1 MKSINKRLTPSR
13 RDSYNRMNSGGSNS
27 ATPTSLTSIFNF
39 DSSVVQKQTV
49 KSEPKD
55 DSKLDLTGKPV
66 NKLEASKSD
75 QSIGSEKTPQ
85 TKLERAMSTN
95 NGSGK
100 TPKLEPSTATSKKRK
115 ASSSS
120 ESSSS
125 SNPAQVAQ
133 QQAQQQQQ
141 QPVAKQ
147 RKMSQQ
153 GEKLPSSDLK
163 RHNSMLEDSALIDG
177 AVSKL
182 NKSTD
187 GKKVSSDKN
196 SSSAAIKLKSSLSS
210 IDLASSSPAI
220 APKLSSSENTIKK
233 TVHFLWD
240 YFRKLK

>member
-13 RDSYNRMNSGGSNS
+13 RDSYNRMNSGGSHS

-55 DSKLDLTGKPV
+55 DSKLESTGKLA

-85 TKLERAMSTN
+85 SKLERALSTN

-133 QQAQQQQQ
+133 QQAQQQ

-220 APKLSSSENTIKK
+220 APKPSSSENTIKK
-233 TVHFLWD
+233 TVNFIWD

>member
-1 MKSINKRLTPSR
+1 M
-13 RDSYNRMNSGGSNS
+13 
-27 ATPTSLTSIFNF
+27 
-39 DSSVVQKQTV
+39 

-55 DSKLDLTGKPV
+55 DSKLDSTGKLV

-125 SNPAQVAQ
+125 NPAQVAQ
-133 QQAQQQQQ
+133 QQAQQQ

-220 APKLSSSENTIKK
+220 APKPSSSENTIKK
-233 TVHFLWD
+233 TVNFLWD
-240 YFRKLK
+240 YFRKFK